1 MAKQRTLCIIKP
13 DAVSANKEGVIV
25 DAILGA
31 GFEVLAMKR
40 LQLTEAGARG
50 FYAVHKERP
59 FYGALV
65 SFMTSGPIVVAALRA
80 DDAVARY
87 RTLIGATDPSKAAEG
102 TIRKLH
108 GTDLEKNAVH
118 GSDSPDNGIRETGYF
133 FSGLELG
140 LSLD

>member
-13 DAVSANKEGVIV
+13 DAVAANKEGAIL
-25 DAILGA
+25 DAILKA
-31 GFEVLAMKR
+31 DFDVLAMKR
-40 LQLTEAGARG
+40 LQLSEAAARG
-50 FYAVHKERP
+50 FYAVHRERP
-59 FYGALV
+59 FYDALV
-65 SFMTSGPIVVAALRA
+65 SFMTSGPVVVAALSA
-80 DDAVARY
+80 EDAVARY
-87 RTLIGATDPSKAAEG
+87 RALIGATDPSKAAEG

>member
-13 DAVSANKEGVIV
+13 DAVSANKEGVIL
-25 DAILGA
+25 DAILEA

-50 FYAVHKERP
+50 FYAVHRERP

-65 SFMTSGPIVVAALRA
+65 SFMTSGPIVVAALGA
-80 DDAVARY
+80 ADAVARY
-87 RTLIGATDPSKAAEG
+87 RTLIGATDPSKAAAG

>member
-1 MAKQRTLCIIKP
+1 VSKQRTLCIIKP
-13 DAVSANKEGVIV
+13 DAVSSHKEGAIL
-25 DAILGA
+25 DAILQA
-31 GFEVLAMKR
+31 GFQVLALKR
-40 LQLTEAGARG
+40 LELSETVARS
-50 FYAVHKERP
+50 FYAVHRERP

-65 SFMTSGPIVVAALRA
+65 SFMTSGPVVVAALSA

-87 RTLIGATDPSKAAEG
+87 RTLIGATDPAKAAEG

>member
-13 DAVSANKEGVIV
+13 DAVSKNREGAIL
-25 DAILGA
+25 DAILKA

-40 LQLTEAGARG
+40 LQLSETAARG
-50 FYAVHKERP
+50 FYAVHLERP

-65 SFMTSGPIVVAALRA
+65 SFMTSGPVVVAALSA
-80 DDAVARY
+80 EDAVARY
-87 RTLIGATDPSKAAEG
+87 RTLIGATDPAKAADG
-102 TIRKLH
+102 TIRKVH

-118 GSDSPDNGIRETGYF
+118 GSDSPDNGIRETAYF

>member
-1 MAKQRTLCIIKP
+1 VAKQRTLCIIKP

>member
-13 DAVSANKEGVIV
+13 DAVSKNREGAIL
-25 DAILGA
+25 DAILKA

-40 LQLTEAGARG
+40 LQLSETAARG
-50 FYAVHKERP
+50 FYAVHRERP

-65 SFMTSGPIVVAALRA
+65 SFMTSGPVVVAALSA
-80 DDAVARY
+80 EDAVARY
-87 RTLIGATDPSKAAEG
+87 RTLIGATDPAKAADG
-102 TIRKLH
+102 TIRKVH

-118 GSDSPDNGIRETGYF
+118 GSDSPDNGIRETAYF

>member
-1 MAKQRTLCIIKP
+1 VAKQRTLCIIKP
-13 DAVSANKEGVIV
+13 DAVSANKEGVIL
-25 DAILGA
+25 DAILEA

-50 FYAVHKERP
+50 FYAVHRERP

-65 SFMTSGPIVVAALRA
+65 SFMTSGPIVVAALGA
-80 DDAVARY
+80 ADAVARY
-87 RTLIGATDPSKAAEG
+87 RTLIGATDPSKAAAG